1 VNVENLVTVR
11 ARVLVVDDLPLNIE
25 ILSEALERDYDV
37 QFATSGS
44 EALALIE
51 KMPPDIILLDVM
63 MPDMNGYEV
72 CRRIKENPLS
82 SHIPVIF
89 VTAKTS
95 NRDQELGFQVG
106 AVDYITKPFSLP
118 IVCARVAIHVNL
130 KRAEERLVNLANF
143 DVLTHL
149 PNRSLMLDR
158 LQQGMA
164 QVRRNDSL
172 LAVCFMDLDDF
183 KPINDRYGHNVGDD
197 LLVAMAGRLGEAVR
211 AGDTVA
217 RIGGDEFIIL
227 LSSLRDLNEVEPA
240 VDRILKAVALPFTV
254 QNLELT
260 VSASIGLT
268 VFPLDEADGDA
279 LLRHAD
285 AAMYEAKQRGRNRFH
300 LYDNKLDHQIQQ
312 RYREQERV
320 KEALHNQE
328 FCLYYQPKVSLRS
341 GEVIGME
348 ALLRWQHPERGL
360 VGPYEFLPLV
370 ESTDL
375 IVEVGEW
382 VLDHALA
389 QIRVWQCAGFTIPVS
404 VNVAARQMQQAE
416 FVEHIREILAR
427 YPDVP
432 AISIEME
439 ILETAALEII
449 RGAQIIRNTVDS
461 LGITFALDDFG
472 TGYSSLAY
480 LKKLPVSTLKV
491 DQSFVRDML
500 HDSEDQAIIGGIIQ
514 LAKVFRRKVVA
525 EGVETAEHAAKL
537 LELGCDF
544 AQGFG
549 IARPMPGEQVLDW
562 IRVWQS
568 EHGNVA

>member
-1 VNVENLVTVR
+1 M
-11 ARVLVVDDLPLNIE
+11 VVDDLPLNVE
-25 ILSEALERDYDV
+25 ILGEALERDYDV
-37 QFATSGS
+37 FFATSGR
-44 EALALIE
+44 EALALVE
-51 KMPPDIILLDVM
+51 SAAPDLILLDVM
-63 MPDMNGYEV
+63 MPDINGYEV
-72 CRRIKENPLS
+72 CRLLKENPVTRG
-82 SHIPVIF
+82 IPVIF
-89 VTAKTS
+89 VTSKTS

-130 KRAEERLVNLANF
+130 KRAEERLVHLANY
-143 DVLTHL
+143 DLLTHL
-149 PNRSLMLDR
+149 PNRSLMIDR

-164 QVRRNDSL
+164 QTLRNNSL

-183 KPINDRYGHNVGDD
+183 KPINDRYGHDVGDD
-197 LLVAMAGRLGEAVR
+197 LLVAVSARLQDAVR

-217 RIGGDEFIIL
+217 RIGGDEFVIL

-240 VDRILKAVALPFTV
+240 VDRILQAVALPFNV
-254 QNLELT
+254 QSLELT

-268 VFPLDEADGDA
+268 IFPLDEADGDA

-320 KEALHNQE
+320 KEALNHNE
-328 FCLYYQPKVSLRS
+328 FRLYYQPKVSLRT

-348 ALLRWQHPERGL
+348 ALLRWQHPKRGV
-360 VGPYEFLPLV
+360 VGPYDFLPLV

-382 VLDHALA
+382 VLDHALE
-389 QIRVWQCAGFTIPVS
+389 QIRQWQVAGFCIPVS
-404 VNVAARQMQQAE
+404 VNIAARQMQQTD
-416 FVEHIREILAR
+416 FVEHVREILAR

-439 ILETAALEII
+439 ILETAALEIS
-449 RGAQIIRNTVDS
+449 RGAQIIRSSVES

-562 IRVWQS
+562 IKVWQA
-568 EHGNVA
+568 EHGTSA

>member
-1 VNVENLVTVR
+1 MIVDISVNRR
-11 ARVLVVDDLPLNIE
+11 AQILVVDDLPLNVE
-25 ILSEALERDYDV
+25 ILGEALERDYDV
-37 QFATSGS
+37 FFATSGR
-44 EALALIE
+44 EALALVE
-51 KMPPDIILLDVM
+51 SAAPDLILLDVM
-63 MPDMNGYEV
+63 MPDINGYEV
-72 CRRIKENPLS
+72 CRLLKENPVTRG
-82 SHIPVIF
+82 IPVIF
-89 VTAKTS
+89 VTSKTS

-130 KRAEERLVNLANF
+130 KRAEERLVHLANY
-143 DVLTHL
+143 DLLTHL
-149 PNRSLMLDR
+149 PNRSLMIDR

-164 QVRRNDSL
+164 QTLRNNSL

-183 KPINDRYGHNVGDD
+183 KPINDRYGHDVGDD
-197 LLVAMAGRLGEAVR
+197 LLVAVSARLQDAVR

-217 RIGGDEFIIL
+217 RIGGDEFVIL

-240 VDRILKAVALPFTV
+240 VDRILQAVALPFNV
-254 QNLELT
+254 QSLELT

-268 VFPLDEADGDA
+268 IFPLDEADGDA

-320 KEALHNQE
+320 KEALNHNE
-328 FCLYYQPKVSLRS
+328 FRLYYQPKVSLRT

-348 ALLRWQHPERGL
+348 ALLRWQHPKRGV
-360 VGPYEFLPLV
+360 VGPYDFLPLV

-382 VLDHALA
+382 VLDHALE
-389 QIRVWQCAGFTIPVS
+389 QIRQWQVAGFCIPVS
-404 VNVAARQMQQAE
+404 VNIAARQMQQTD
-416 FVEHIREILAR
+416 FVEHVREILAR

-439 ILETAALEII
+439 ILETAALEIS
-449 RGAQIIRNTVDS
+449 RGAQIIRSSVES

-562 IRVWQS
+562 IKVWQA
-568 EHGNVA
+568 EHGTSA